1 MKVRPLWVLVHRYA
15 GLAMTVFLAVVGLTG
30 SLLAFYAELERVVS
44 PQLYVEANGR
54 KPLDLM
60 GLVDSAAR
68 IAPQAQVQS
77 LWINQASVLVF
88 V

>member
-60 GLVDSAAR
+60 GLLIVMLSATGVVIR
-68 IAPQAQVQS
+68 LKKRRS
-77 LWINQASVLVF
+77 RT
-88 V
+88 

>member
-15 GLAMTVFLAVVGLTG
+15 GLAMTVFLAVVGLIG

-54 KPLDLM
+54 KPLDSM
-60 GLVDSAAR
+60 GLLIVMLSATGVVIWLKKR
-68 IAPQAQVQS
+68 RS
-77 LWINQASVLVF
+77 GT
-88 V
+88 